1 MAGIRYLLDTNI
13 LSEPVAAR
21 PNPLV
26 MENIKANSAS
36 LALASVTWQEM
47 LYGMYLLPAGKRRDR
62 IEDYLFRRILP
73 VLPIIAFDESA
84 ARWQAEQRA
93 RLRQI
98 GKSPSYPDSQIAA
111 IAAVNNLVLV
121 TRNIDDFADFEGL
134 RKQNWF
140 EIESLPTAQ

>member
-26 MENIKANSAS
+26 MEKIKANSVS

-47 LYGMYLLPAGKRRDR
+47 LYGMYLLPPDKRRDR
-62 IEDYLFRRILP
+62 IEYYLFHRILP

-93 RLRQI
+93 RLRQM
-98 GKSPSYPDSQIAA
+98 GKSPSYPDSQIAT

-121 TRNIDDFADFEGL
+121 TRNIGDFADFEEL
-134 RKQNWF
+134 RTQNWF
-140 EIESLPTAQ
+140 ETESER

>member
-13 LSEPVAAR
+13 LSEPVTAR

-26 MENIKANSAS
+26 LEKIKANGTA
-36 LALASVTWQEM
+36 LALASVTWQEL
-47 LYGMYLLPAGKRRDR
+47 LYGLYLLPAGKRRDR
-62 IEDYLFRRILP
+62 IEDYLFRRIQA

-84 ARWQAEQRA
+84 AQWQAEQRA

-98 GKSPSYPDSQIAA
+98 GKSSSYPDSQIAA

-121 TRNIDDFADFEGL
+121 TRNIDDFIDFEGL
-134 RKQNWF
+134 RTQNWF
-140 EIESLPTAQ
+140 AADSER